1 MSGTERPSQ
10 QASGDTGVTERP
22 KPLVA
27 SDVVLQDFRFLP
39 IDITRLFGSRFHA
52 IASDSEWRAGV
63 TLWLKSY
70 HQVPAGS
77 LPNDDIELARLAE
90 FGRNLKDF
98 RKVKQVALY
107 GWIECTDGRLYHH
120 VVAEKVNEA
129 WAKKQQHR
137 GRASLGA
144 AKRWGKQQKLSAKSK
159 DKDAVALAESPAS
172 PHLTDMPQASIMDA
186 SSIPQACL
194 KHPSSMLEASYKHA
208 SSTPEALPKQSLRM
222 LRDRDRDTK
231 KDDTICAEP
240 SADVSA
246 LPADVFITLPLVDG
260 TEHVITTA
268 DIAFWRTT
276 YPAVD
281 VEQGFRSMR
290 AWLTTNPSRRKT
302 RKGVGRFVNAWLER
316 EQNRGGAGVTTAL
329 RGTRPSGDLFERN
342 RRTAAEW
349 AAKLKAKEGA
359 Q

>member
-90 FGRNLKDF
+90 FGRNLKKF
-98 RKVKQVALY
+98 LKIKKNALH
-107 GWIECTDGRLYHH
+107 GWIECADGRLYHR

-129 WAKKQQHR
+129 WTRKQLQR
-137 GRASLGA
+137 ERSRKGN
-144 AKRWGKQQKLSAKSK
+144 AKRWGSEAKTNGESMHYAITDAPDPSPLRTPSGIPQVSFK
-159 DKDAVALAESPAS
+159 D
-172 PHLTDMPQASIMDA
+172 TTRMPQASPKDA
-186 SSIPQACL
+186 VRMPQASP
-194 KHPSSMLEASYKHA
+194 KDATSILEASRKD
-208 SSTPEALPKQSLRM
+208 PKGQGQGQGQGEN
-222 LRDRDRDTK
+222 
-231 KDDTICAEP
+231 TISAEP
-240 SADVSA
+240 SRDVST
-246 LPADVFITLPLVDG
+246 PAGDVFLTLPLVDG
-260 TEHVITTA
+260 SEHPVTQA
-268 DIAFWRTT
+268 DIAFWTET

-281 VEQGFRSMR
+281 VPQAFRGMR
-290 AWLTTNPSRRKT
+290 AWLITNAPRRKT
-302 RKGVGRFVNAWLER
+302 RRGIARFVNAWLER
-316 EQNRGGAGVTTAL
+316 EQNSGRAGSPKQPTTATERHEQRRANAL
-329 RGTRPSGDLFERN
+329 R
-342 RRTAAEW
+342 W
-349 AAKLKAKEGA
+349 AQEMMAKEVNRE
-359 Q
+359 